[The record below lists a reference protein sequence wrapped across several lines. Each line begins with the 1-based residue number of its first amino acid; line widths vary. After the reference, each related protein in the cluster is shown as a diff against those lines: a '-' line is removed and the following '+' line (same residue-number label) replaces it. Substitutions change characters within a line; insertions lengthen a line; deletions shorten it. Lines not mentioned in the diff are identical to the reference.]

1 MLGNLDYIVT
11 YLGSTIYFTTYWYD
25 SFFSALLKHVQF
37 QDFSSQYGSDQ
48 SYSYTASNLVG
59 TPSMFP
65 AYGDSPYTFA
75 QREFSK
81 AFKEVNG

>member
-1 MLGNLDYIVT
+1 MYIQSNVT
-11 YLGSTIYFTTYWYD
+11 SPLFIVNYN
-25 SFFSALLKHVQF
+25 F

-75 QREFSK
+75 QREFSR
-81 AFKEVNG
+81 AFKEVNGEIIGKERLHFSSLNCDNT

>member
-1 MLGNLDYIVT
+1 MT
-11 YLGSTIYFTTYWYD
+11 C
-25 SFFSALLKHVQF
+25 LL

-75 QREFSK
+75 QREFST
-81 AFKEVNG
+81 AFKEVNLTTPFKLLANNKEP